1 MKLAFDRRRV
11 TSSLHRM
18 ASDLHLHGVWIPL
31 ITPFDKSGAVDV
43 EAVERLCHEY
53 LADGVAGIVALG
65 TTGES
70 PALDADEK
78 RAVIDACARAC
89 SERGAPLIVGTG
101 TNNTRSTI
109 AATRALKGVP
119 SVVGALV
126 VVPYYVRPSEAAIV
140 EHYRAVAEVSP
151 VPVVA
156 YNIPIRTG
164 RGLGATSLLE
174 LAAIPNVAGVKQ
186 AVAAL
191 DVDTLEVLA
200 AAPNGFSML
209 SGDDY
214 LAFPMVCTGAVGG
227 ITASAH
233 VCTAR
238 WVALV
243 ECGLAGKVDEGRHHH
258 DALLPVVQ
266 TAFAEPNPA
275 VFKGV
280 LHAQGR
286 IATPDVRMPL
296 SNASSAAVDRCL
308 AAIAR
313 ATA

>member
-1 MKLAFDRRRV
+1 M
-11 TSSLHRM
+11 T
-18 ASDLHLHGVWIPL
+18 SDLDLHGVWIPL
-31 ITPFDKSGAVDV
+31 VTPFDASGVVDTD
-43 EAVERLCHEY
+43 AIERLCGEY
-53 LADGVAGIVALG
+53 LAEGAAGIVALG

-78 RAVIDACARAC
+78 RAVVEAC
-89 SERGAPLIVGTG
+89 SRVCTSRRARLIVGTG

-109 AATRALKGVP
+109 AATRALAGIP

-140 EHYRAVAEVSP
+140 EHYRVVAAESP

-156 YNIPIRTG
+156 YNIPSRTG
-164 RGLGATSLLE
+164 RGLGAASLLE
-174 LAAIPNVAGVKQ
+174 LAGIPKVAGVKQ
-186 AVAAL
+186 SVAAL
-191 DVDTLEVLA
+191 DLDTLEVLSS
-200 AAPNGFSML
+200 APDGFSML

-214 LAFPMVCTGAVGG
+214 LAYPMICMGAVGG

-238 WVALV
+238 WVAMV
-243 ECGLAGKVDEGRHHH
+243 ECALAGKLDDGRVHAE
-258 DALLPVVQ
+258 ALLPVVQ
-266 TAFAEPNPA
+266 TAFAEPNPS

-286 IATPDVRMPL
+286 IETPDVRMPL
-296 SNASSAAVDRCL
+296 AKASSGAVERCL
-308 AAIAR
+308 R
-313 ATA
+313 AVERACR

>member
-1 MKLAFDRRRV
+1 
-11 TSSLHRM
+11 M

-78 RAVIDACARAC
+78 RAVVDACARAC

-109 AATRALKGVP
+109 AATRALEGTP

-126 VVPYYVRPSEAAIV
+126 VVPYYVRPSEAAII
-140 EHYRAVAEVSP
+140 EHYRAVAEASP

-164 RGLGATSLLE
+164 RGLGAASLLE

-200 AAPNGFSML
+200 AGPSGFSML

>member
-1 MKLAFDRRRV
+1 
-11 TSSLHRM
+11 M

-31 ITPFDKSGAVDV
+31 ITPFDKSDAVDV
-43 EAVERLCHEY
+43 PTIERLCNEY
-53 LADGVAGIVALG
+53 LGDGAAGIVALG

-78 RAVIDACARAC
+78 RAVIDACARVCA
-89 SERGAPLIVGTG
+89 ERGAPLIVGTG
-101 TNNTRSTI
+101 TNNTRATI
-109 AATRALKGVP
+109 AATRALEGVP

-140 EHYRAVAEVSP
+140 EHYRAVAEASP
-151 VPVVA
+151 VPIVA

-164 RGLGATSLLE
+164 RGLGAPALLA
-174 LAAIPNVAGVKQ
+174 LAAVPNVAGVKQ

-200 AAPNGFSML
+200 AAPSGFSML

-266 TAFAEPNPA
+266 TGFAEPNPA
-275 VFKGV
+275 VWKGV

-286 IATPDVRMPL
+286 IATPDVRMPMT
-296 SNASSAAVDRCL
+296 NASTAAVDRCL
-308 AAIAR
+308 AAIDR
-313 ATA
+313 ASS

>member
-1 MKLAFDRRRV
+1 
-11 TSSLHRM
+11 M
-18 ASDLHLHGVWIPL
+18 ASDLHCNGVWIPL
-31 ITPFDKSGAVDV
+31 ITPFDATGAVDV
-43 EAVERLCHEY
+43 DAVERLCHEY
-53 LADGVAGIVALG
+53 LADGAAGIVALG

-78 RAVIDACARAC
+78 RAVIDACSRVC
-89 SERGAPLIVGTG
+89 VERGAPLVVGTG
-101 TNNTRSTI
+101 TNHTRATI
-109 AATRALKGVP
+109 AATQALADVP
-119 SVVGALV
+119 GVVGALI
-126 VVPYYVRPSEAAIV
+126 VVPYYIRPAESAIV
-140 EHYRAVAEVSP
+140 EHYRAVADASP
-151 VPVVA
+151 VPLIA

-164 RGLGATSLLE
+164 RGLGPASLLE
-174 LAAIPNVAGVKQ
+174 LARMPNVAGVKQ
-186 AVAAL
+186 AVGTL

-200 AAPNGFSML
+200 AAPSGFGVL

-214 LAFPMVCTGAVGG
+214 LAFPMVCMGAVGG

-243 ECGLAGKVDEGRHHH
+243 ECALAGKLDEGRHHH

-266 TAFAEPNPA
+266 AAFAEPNPA

-296 SNASSAAVDRCL
+296 ANAAQGSIDRCL
-308 AAIAR
+308 AAIER
-313 ATA
+313 ASA